1 MAIKTIFLDRDGV
14 INKEVGYLHRIEDF
28 IFIDGVFEACL
39 SFKQLEYQI
48 IIISN
53 QSGIDRGYFTLFE
66 YEKLT
71 SDNLTKLRF
80 ITP

>member
-14 INKEVGYLHRIEDF
+14 INKEVGYLHKIEDF

-39 SFKQLEYQI
+39 SFKESDYQI

-53 QSGIDRGYFTLFE
+53 TFLF
-66 YEKLT
+66 
-71 SDNLTKLRF
+71 
-80 ITP
+80 